1 MTVPPAGKFST
12 QVIKT
17 GITEIEVSSFKQS
30 NLSFCAPTISDTPN
44 IGLIPPHRSFLLHST
59 TDIAQRKENS
69 DSLYSAIAAHS
80 LKVVPSSSS
89 RTGRKPK
96 GFFSRNSGV
105 FHSEAK
111 VKDLSC
117 SSSTPARAATERTRR
132 TRELPVKAT
141 SDEEDKANV
150 SGRSKTGSNLDNERT
165 RETGELRGHFGYNY

>member
-30 NLSFCAPTISDTPN
+30 NRFLCTPATPDTPDL
-44 IGLIPPHRSFLLHST
+44 GFIPLHRSVLLHST
-59 TDIAQRKENS
+59 ADIAPCKGKSN
-69 DSLYSAIAAHS
+69 SLYSAIAADS

-89 RTGRKPK
+89 RTGTKPK

-117 SSSTPARAATERTRR
+117 SSSTPARAATERIRR
-132 TRELPVKAT
+132 TRELPT
-141 SDEEDKANV
+141 QGDKRRRR
-150 SGRSKTGSNLDNERT
+150 GQSKCQRAL
-165 RETGELRGHFGYNY
+165 